1 MDNRSLIL
9 KCALDLFA
17 ARGYD
22 AVGVQEIAEAA
33 SITKPTLY
41 HYFGSKAGLMEALL
55 MQYHDPLTAEL
66 KQAAYYTGDLP
77 FSLEKVARAFF
88 NYAQQHPVYYRMQIA
103 LVFSPRQSEAHRM
116 ISARN
121 EQQHN
126 VIEEMFLLAVQNHGN
141 MRGRE
146 RLYAATF
153 IGTINTCIG
162 LWLNGYAELDDVL
175 LYRVVHQFQHG
186 IYS

>member
-9 KCALDLFA
+9 NCALDLFA

-55 MQYHDPLTAEL
+55 VQYHDPLTANL
-66 KQAAYYTGDLP
+66 QQASEYHGDLP
-77 FSLEKVARAFF
+77 LTLEKIARAYFD
-88 NYAQQHPVYYRMQIA
+88 YALQHPVYYRMQIA

-121 EQQHN
+121 EEQHGL
-126 VIEEMFLLAVQNHGN
+126 VEEMFRLAVNNHGN
-141 MRGRE
+141 MRGRQ
-146 RLYAATF
+146 RIYAATF

-162 LWLNGYAELDDVL
+162 MWLNGYTELDDL
-175 LYRVVHQFQHG
+175 LLRRVVHQFQHG